1 VFQGLQEAAAATE
14 DAARGFVLG
23 LLLRLLLLPAELKG
37 TGPSLL
43 GARCCVES
51 ETERHGAE
59 AAAASADDGLMA
71 DEGQQVSSRWCL

>member
-1 VFQGLQEAAAATE
+1 MFQGLQDAAATAE
-14 DAARGFVLG
+14 DAARGLVLG

-43 GARCCVES
+43 GAGCCVES
-51 ETERHGAE
+51 ATERRAAE